1 MKPQQITILVLDV
14 NQQSTE
20 KIAEP
25 LRAKGYRVL
34 TSTSASESLSNSDT
48 RSAHLV
54 LVETD
59 LAGEMKGLG
68 VIKQLK
74 QINRQ
79 VCAILMDSE
88 PAVGTAVEAM
98 RLGAC
103 DYLVKPVG
111 EERLLES
118 VEGALA
124 KKGMFLTSSET
135 INKVIG
141 ARLRDIRRDRNLTT
155 QQLADRVGVTQSQI
169 SQIET
174 GRSAA
179 SVVTLYNISQALE
192 LSLAE
197 LLDGI

>member
-1 MKPQQITILVLDV
+1 MKPQQIAILVLDV

-68 VIKQLK
+68 FIKQLK

-79 VCAILMDSE
+79 VCAILMDSA
-88 PAVGTAVEAM
+88 PAVETAIEAM

-111 EERLLES
+111 EERLFES
-118 VEGALA
+118 VESALA